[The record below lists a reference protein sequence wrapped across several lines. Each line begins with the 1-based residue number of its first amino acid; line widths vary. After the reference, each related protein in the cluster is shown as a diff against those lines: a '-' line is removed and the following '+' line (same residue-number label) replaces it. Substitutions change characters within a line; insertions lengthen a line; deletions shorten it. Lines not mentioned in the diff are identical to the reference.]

1 MPVPGYYQQRRMNYR
16 ARNTEQDSDTDD
28 THSVHSSLSHGAS
41 TLFSH
46 DDRSSVSSGPVS
58 VPSVHALP
66 HRGAS
71 LRFRPEIIYPD
82 RFTLADIEVP
92 RGPWVYLACPG
103 SKRKCPHCKVH
114 VSHSDHVVV
123 AVDGA
128 CSKNGKDGARS
139 SYGVFWG
146 HNNLLNTA
154 VPVEGE
160 NHHTNQVAELR
171 ACMRALLDVVH
182 VKSLFEDQGGAL
194 SAVVIKSDSEYL
206 VRGVTEWLPKWKR
219 NGWKNSRGLDV
230 ANWEHF
236 KAIELLTEDL
246 ERQKII
252 VKFWHVPRRNNRDAD
267 AMAKAVLRGAWN
279 RGLGWLPPF

>member
-1 MPVPGYYQQRRMNYR
+1 MTVPLFLQDRYLCHQCMPYLTEVKGYGFDLK
-16 ARNTEQDSDTDD
+16 T
-28 THSVHSSLSHGAS
+28 S
-41 TLFSH
+41 TQ
-46 DDRSSVSSGPVS
+46 
-58 VPSVHALP
+58 
-66 HRGAS
+66 
-71 LRFRPEIIYPD
+71 
-82 RFTLADIEVP
+82 T
-92 RGPWVYLACPG
+92 
-103 SKRKCPHCKVH
+103 
-114 VSHSDHVVV
+114 VSHWQTSRCLEARGDHIVV

-128 CSKNGKDGARS
+128 CSKKGKDGARS

-146 HNNLLNTA
+146 HNSVLNTA

-160 NHHTNQVAELR
+160 GHHTNQVAELR

-182 VKSLFEDQGGAL
+182 VKSLFENQGITL

-236 KAIELLTEDL
+236 KAIERLTEDL
-246 ERQKII
+246 ERQKLTI
-252 VKFWHVPRRNNRDAD
+252 KFWHVPRRNNRDAD

-279 RGLGWLPPF
+279 RGLGLLPPF

>member
-1 MPVPGYYQQRRMNYR
+1 MNYR

-154 VPVEGE
+154 VPVERE
-160 NHHTNQVAELR
+160 NHHTNQVADLR

-267 AMAKAVLRGAWN
+267 AMAKAVLRSVWN